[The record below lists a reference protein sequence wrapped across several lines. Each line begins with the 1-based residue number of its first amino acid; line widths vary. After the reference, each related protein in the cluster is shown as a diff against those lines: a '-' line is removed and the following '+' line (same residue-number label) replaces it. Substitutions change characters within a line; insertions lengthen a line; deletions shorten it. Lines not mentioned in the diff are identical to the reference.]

1 MTVEKCRK
9 RSVLTTIENRL
20 ENRLENISFTT
31 RLYLSRKNQIPRSVE
46 DDGKF
51 RRSVRRRNSGSGS
64 VSSSSA
70 GTSPQSVRDNGDVPI
85 IEEIMSLSDVQ
96 VSDELVPE
104 IPDQQEVTIGANDVN
119 LIKNGRRAESK
130 CENETR
136 VTDNQLSK
144 TEYTIESLSECV
156 DGYQD
161 EKSNSID
168 AVEFENGTK
177 EDSNDD
183 NVPNK
188 RR

>member
-1 MTVEKCRK
+1 
-9 RSVLTTIENRL
+9 
-20 ENRLENISFTT
+20 
-31 RLYLSRKNQIPRSVE
+31 
-46 DDGKF
+46 
-51 RRSVRRRNSGSGS
+51 
-64 VSSSSA
+64 
-70 GTSPQSVRDNGDVPI
+70 
-85 IEEIMSLSDVQ
+85 MSLSDVQ